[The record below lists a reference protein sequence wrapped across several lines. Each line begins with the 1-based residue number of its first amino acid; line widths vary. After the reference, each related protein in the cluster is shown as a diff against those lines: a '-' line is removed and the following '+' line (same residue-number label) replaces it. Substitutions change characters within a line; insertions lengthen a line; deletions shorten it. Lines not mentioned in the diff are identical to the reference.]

1 MDFKYVIL
9 NSSIQLFLK
18 DSFVYLETSI
28 DDIEIIFSKDDW
40 EAKAE
45 FAQTDVHRQIAIVF
59 KSPPFREQNITE
71 EVEVSVCLRRMSD
84 RMDSEPVK
92 FTYVPD
98 NAGEL
103 SDAI

>member
-1 MDFKYVIL
+1 M
-9 NSSIQLFLK
+9 
-18 DSFVYLETSI
+18 E
-28 DDIEIIFSKDDW
+28 DW
-40 EAKAE
+40 EGKAE

-59 KSPPFREQNITE
+59 KSPPFREQNISE
-71 EVEVSVCLRRMSD
+71 EVEVNVCLRRISD

-103 SDAI
+103 SDMAERCKESHLKIKR

>member
-1 MDFKYVIL
+1 MQL
-9 NSSIQLFLK
+9 CWNNSI
-18 DSFVYLETSI
+18 VYLETSI

-71 EVEVSVCLRRMSD
+71 EEEVSVCLRRMSD
-84 RMDSEPVK
+84 RMDSEPVN